1 MSVSAAL
8 LRSLSLFKGLTPKE
22 LEVLGGHIHLPER
35 RMTDVLFSQGDV
47 ARSCLIIVEGRVG
60 VFVGQ
65 GAQEEQIVALKDGAI
80 LGHMALVD
88 GKRRSATCRV
98 TSAKATIIELR
109 HEEFAHLFN
118 AQSPFAYKILDNLV
132 MDLVGM
138 LRTATTKLED
148 ARQSKS
154 ERIKQKKIR
163 DAAAHLAGTQDDTL
177 DTSMFDVDDMD
188 VDSVEVCY
196 SSMEQRMRDKRGD

>member
-1 MSVSAAL
+1 
-8 LRSLSLFKGLTPKE
+8 
-22 LEVLGGHIHLPER
+22 
-35 RMTDVLFSQGDV
+35 MTDVLFSQGDV

-65 GAQEEQIVALKDGAI
+65 GSGRADRCSEGWGHSWPHGPGDG
-80 LGHMALVD
+80 V
-88 GKRRSATCRV
+88 RRSATCRV

-163 DAAAHLAGTQDDTL
+163 DAAAHLAGTQDDTW